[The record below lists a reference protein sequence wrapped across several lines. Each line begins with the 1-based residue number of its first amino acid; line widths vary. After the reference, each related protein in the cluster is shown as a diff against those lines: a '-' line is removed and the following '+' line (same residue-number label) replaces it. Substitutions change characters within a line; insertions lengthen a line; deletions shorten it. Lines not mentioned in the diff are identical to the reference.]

1 MEEHDALLTKIRS
14 KIDEEENFLRRN
26 GTGLPYAPKNWLQ

>member
-14 KIDEEENFLRRN
+14 EVDKEENFLRMY
-26 GTGLPYAPKNWLQ
+26 GTGLPYPPKNWPQ